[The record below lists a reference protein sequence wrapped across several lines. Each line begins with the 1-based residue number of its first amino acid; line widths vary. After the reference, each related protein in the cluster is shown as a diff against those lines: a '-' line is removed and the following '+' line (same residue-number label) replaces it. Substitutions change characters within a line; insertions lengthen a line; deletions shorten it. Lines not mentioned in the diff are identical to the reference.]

1 MQVKTKTMGL
11 IEISEEQLIKI
22 PAGIFGFEEYTEY
35 ALIDCRIKP
44 FIWLQSL
51 DESALAF
58 LLIDP
63 FIINPDFQA
72 DIDDRELS
80 KIGIKD
86 PSDVLVMTIVTVPND
101 GSHVTANLRGPII
114 INKKSHEAMQA
125 VLNDPNLTTKFDIV
139 SALAGREEEKC

>member
-1 MQVKTKTMGL
+1 MQIKTKTMGL
-11 IEISEEQLIKI
+11 VEISEEQLIKI
-22 PAGIFGFEEYTEY
+22 PAGIFGFEDYTEY

-58 LLIDP
+58 LMIDP
-63 FIINPDFQA
+63 FIINPDFEV
-72 DIDDRELS
+72 DIDDKELG

-101 GSHVTANLRGPII
+101 GSPVTANLRGPVI
-114 INKKSHEAMQA
+114 INKKTHEGMQA
-125 VLNDPNLTTKFDIV
+125 ILNDPKWTTKFDIV
-139 SALAGREEEKC
+139 SALAGREDK

>member
-1 MQVKTKTMGL
+1 MQIKTKTMGL
-11 IEISEEQLIKI
+11 VEISEEQLIKI
-22 PAGIFGFEEYTEY
+22 PSGIFGFEDYTDY

-58 LLIDP
+58 LMIDP
-63 FIINPDFQA
+63 FIINPDFEV
-72 DIDDRELS
+72 DIDDKELG

-101 GSHVTANLRGPII
+101 GSPVTANLRGPVI
-114 INKKSHEAMQA
+114 INKKTHEGMQA
-125 VLNDPNLTTKFDIV
+125 ILNDPKWTTKFDIV
-139 SALAGREEEKC
+139 SALAGKEDK

>member
-1 MQVKTKTMGL
+1 MGL
-11 IEISEEQLIKI
+11 VEISEEQLIKI
-22 PAGIFGFEEYTEY
+22 PAGIFGFEDYTEY

-58 LLIDP
+58 LMIDP
-63 FIINPDFQA
+63 FIINPDFEV
-72 DIDDRELS
+72 DIDDKELG

-101 GSHVTANLRGPII
+101 GSPVTANLRGPVI
-114 INKKSHEAMQA
+114 INKKTHEGMQA
-125 VLNDPNLTTKFDIV
+125 ILNDPKWTTKFDIV
-139 SALAGREEEKC
+139 SALAGKEDK

>member
-1 MQVKTKTMGL
+1 MQINTKTMGL
-11 IEISEEQLIKI
+11 VEISEEQLIKI
-22 PAGIFGFEEYTEY
+22 PAGIFGFEDYTEY

-58 LLIDP
+58 LMIDP
-63 FIINPDFQA
+63 FIINSDFEV
-72 DIDDRELS
+72 DIDDKELG

-101 GSHVTANLRGPII
+101 GSPVTANLRGPVI
-114 INKKSHEAMQA
+114 INKKTHEAMQA
-125 VLNDPNLTTKFDIV
+125 ILNDPKWTTKFDIV
-139 SALAGREEEKC
+139 SALAGKEDK

>member
-1 MQVKTKTMGL
+1 MQIKTKTMGL
-11 IEISEEQLIKI
+11 VEISEEQLIKI
-22 PAGIFGFEEYTEY
+22 PAGIFGFEDYTEY

-58 LLIDP
+58 LMIDP
-63 FIINPDFQA
+63 FIINPDFEV
-72 DIDDRELS
+72 DIDDKELG

-101 GSHVTANLRGPII
+101 GSPVTANLRGPVI
-114 INKKSHEAMQA
+114 INKKTHEGMQA
-125 VLNDPNLTTKFDIV
+125 ILNDPKWTTKFDIV
-139 SALAGREEEKC
+139 SALAGKEDK

>member
-1 MQVKTKTMGL
+1 MQIKTKTMGL
-11 IEISEEQLIKI
+11 VEISEEQLIKI
-22 PAGIFGFEEYTEY
+22 PAGIFGFEDYTEY

-58 LLIDP
+58 LMIDP
-63 FIINPDFQA
+63 FIINPDFEV
-72 DIDDRELS
+72 DIDDKELG

-101 GSHVTANLRGPII
+101 GSPVTANLRGPVI
-114 INKKSHEAMQA
+114 INKKTHEGMQA
-125 VLNDPNLTTKFDIV
+125 ILNDPKWTTKFDIV
-139 SALAGREEEKC
+139 SALSGKEDK

>member
-1 MQVKTKTMGL
+1 MQIKTKTMGL
-11 IEISEEQLIKI
+11 VEISEEQLIKI
-22 PAGIFGFEEYTEY
+22 PAGIFGFEDYTEY

-58 LLIDP
+58 LMIDP
-63 FIINPDFQA
+63 FIINSDFEV
-72 DIDDRELS
+72 DIDDKELG

-101 GSHVTANLRGPII
+101 GSPVTANLRGPVI
-114 INKKSHEAMQA
+114 INKKTHEAMQA
-125 VLNDPNLTTKFDIV
+125 ILNDPKWTTKFDIV
-139 SALAGREEEKC
+139 SALAGKEDK

>member
-1 MQVKTKTMGL
+1 MQIKTKTMGL

-22 PAGIFGFEEYTEY
+22 PSGIFGFEDYTKY

-58 LLIDP
+58 LMIDP
-63 FIINPDFQA
+63 FIINPDFEV
-72 DIDDRELS
+72 DIDDKELG

-86 PSDVLVMTIVTVPND
+86 PSEVLVMAIVTVPND

-114 INKKSHEAMQA
+114 INKKTHEAMQA
-125 VLNDPNLTTKFDIV
+125 VLNDPKWTTKFDIV
-139 SALAGREEEKC
+139 SALAGKEDK

>member
-1 MQVKTKTMGL
+1 MQIKTKTMGL

-22 PAGIFGFEEYTEY
+22 PAGIFGFEDYTDY

-58 LLIDP
+58 LMIDP
-63 FIINPDFQA
+63 FIINSDFEV
-72 DIDDRELS
+72 DIDDKELA

-86 PSDVLVMTIVTVPND
+86 PSDVLVMAIVTVPNN
-101 GSHVTANLRGPII
+101 GSPVTANLRGPVI
-114 INKKSHEAMQA
+114 INKRTHEAMQA
-125 VLNDPNLTTKFDIV
+125 ILNDPKLTTKFDIV
-139 SALAGREEEKC
+139 SALAGKEDK